1 MAEQQL
7 DGAMAEQQLDGA
19 MAEQQLDDFSDV
31 SRWLPVASGLARL
44 DVTREPGPRDAGVL
58 RLDWDFAGGGGFVVA
73 RRELRVTLPEVW
85 ALRLDLR
92 GSGPRNR
99 LEIKLADPS
108 GENVWWYKLEDFAL
122 PPDWTPL
129 VIRSRELEFAWGPQG
144 GGAMTEVG
152 AIEIA
157 LAAGP
162 GGKGVLSIAN
172 LVLADHTVRVPPVVR
187 ASSAAPGHDAT
198 QLFADS
204 PGHGWRSADDT
215 PQVLDV
221 DFTAERE
228 YGGLVV
234 RWADGGRASAFA
246 VDVSDDAATWRTV
259 HVTSHAD
266 AATGF
271 IPMPRT
277 SARFLRLRLD
287 VSAAGSGFGI
297 ARIEV
302 RPFEFSR
309 SMDTLF
315 RAVAADSPRGD
326 HPRYLTGEQ
335 SYWTPVGISGGASCA
350 LMNEEGLVEVDRG
363 TFSLEP
369 FLLIDGTLATW
380 ADAEVVQQLADDCLP
395 IPSSVWHVRGLVLH
409 TTAYAT
415 HVAGHAVLFVRY
427 RVENAG
433 DAARTAR
440 LFAACVPFQVTPPW
454 QSFGELGGM
463 RTIRTIDAS
472 PRGLTIDGERT
483 VLALDPADA
492 AGAATFD
499 QGEIAVHL
507 RAGDVPPRTSVE
519 DAFGYASGAL
529 RFDLDLP
536 PRGAREVHLAI
547 PFGTIASGAP
557 SELPAGTRGDAA
569 NDSALAE
576 WRELL
581 GGVAITLPG
590 RFRDHANALRTAI
603 AHVLVERDGPALQ
616 PGPRRYTRSW
626 IRDGAIMASAL
637 LRVGRVREAQD
648 FVRWYAPF
656 QKDDGLVPCCVDRSG
671 PDWLVEHDSHGQLV
685 FAIAE
690 CFRFGG
696 DRAFLDAHWPHVL
709 RACACI
715 ERLRGERLDA
725 AYDMPEKRA
734 FRGLLPESASHEGYL
749 AHPVHSYWDD
759 FWAVRAFGDAAFLA
773 SARGDAAQARAFLA
787 QRDAMR
793 EDVRASLET
802 TIATRGIAYVP
813 GSVEWADFDPTATSN
828 AISLLGETPL
838 LPVDALHA
846 TYAQYLDGFR
856 RRRDGAM
863 PWKNYTAYEV
873 RIVGALVQL
882 GERAAASEL
891 AEFLLQDRRP
901 SAWGQWPEITWRDPR
916 SPGHIGDVPH
926 AWIAAEWAL
935 AFRTMLA
942 WERMADEALVL
953 AHGVPLAWLEEGDVV
968 VDGLATYWGSLAYTL
983 RHTATDTIEI
993 VLRGDAAPPGGFVLR
1008 APLPGRLVAA
1018 EIDGSPLAVT
1028 DPNGVTVHG
1037 RATVRLRT
1045 SAAVAG

>member
-1 MAEQQL
+1 MA
-7 DGAMAEQQLDGA
+7 D
-19 MAEQQLDDFSDV
+19 QQLDDFSDV
-31 SRWLPVASGLARL
+31 STWLPVASGLARL
-44 DVTREPGPRDAGVL
+44 DIGREPAADGGNAL

-73 RRELRVTLPEVW
+73 RRELRLTLPETW

-92 GSGPRNR
+92 GTGPHNR

-108 GENVWWYKLEDFAL
+108 GENVWWYKIEAFAL
-122 PPDWTPL
+122 PAGWTPL

-172 LVLADHTVRVPPVVR
+172 LAIEDRTVRVPPVVR
-187 ASSAAPGHDAT
+187 VSSTAAGHDAS
-198 QLFADS
+198 QLFAEA
-204 PGHGWRSADDT
+204 PAYGWRSSTDT
-215 PQVLDV
+215 PQTLDV

-234 RWADGGRASAFA
+234 HWSDGGRASVFA
-246 VDVSDDAATWRTV
+246 VEVSDDGATWRASHATR
-259 HVTSHAD
+259 HAD
-266 AATGF
+266 AATSW
-271 IPMPRT
+271 IPMPGT

-287 VSAAGSGFGI
+287 ASVAGRGYGI
-297 ARIEV
+297 DRIEV

-309 SMDTLF
+309 SIDTFF
-315 RAVAADSPRGD
+315 RAVAADQPRGD

-335 SYWTPVGISGGASCA
+335 SYWTPVGISGGESCA

-369 FLLIDGTLATW
+369 FLSADGALVTW
-380 ADAEVVQQLADDCLP
+380 ADAEIVQELADGSLP
-395 IPSSVWHVRGLVLH
+395 IPSSVWHADGLVLR

-415 HVAGHAVLFVRY
+415 QVSGKPVLFVRY
-427 RVENAG
+427 RVENDG
-433 DAARTAR
+433 DAPRRVR

-472 PRGLTIDGERT
+472 TRGLTVDGERT
-483 VLALDPADA
+483 VIALDPADA

-499 QGEIAVHL
+499 QGEIAAHL
-507 RAGDVPPRTSVE
+507 RAGDVPRRTRVD

-529 RFDLDLP
+529 RFDLDLTAG
-536 PRGAREVHLAI
+536 GAREIHLAI
-547 PFGTIASGAP
+547 PFGTISSGSP
-557 SELPAGTRGDAA
+557 TVLPAGTRGDAA
-569 NDSALAE
+569 YDAAVAE
-576 WRELL
+576 WRALL
-581 GGVAITLPG
+581 SDVAITLPG
-590 RFRDHANALRTAI
+590 HRQDHVNAMRTAI

-637 LRVGRVREAQD
+637 LRVGRVAEAQD
-648 FVRWYAPF
+648 FVRWYAPH
-656 QKDDGLVPCCVDRSG
+656 QKDDGNVPCCVDRSG

-696 DRAFLDAHWPHVL
+696 DRAFLDAHWVHVV
-709 RACACI
+709 RACAFLSS
-715 ERLRGERLDA
+715 LRRERLDA
-725 AYDMPEKRA
+725 AWDRPEKRA

-759 FWAVRAFGDAAFLA
+759 FWAVRAFADAAFLA
-773 SARGDAAQARAFLA
+773 AARGDDAQAAAFRAECA
-787 QRDAMR
+787 AMR
-793 EDVRASLET
+793 ADVRASLEA
-802 TIATRGIAYVP
+802 TIAMRGIAYVP

-828 AISLLGETPL
+828 AISLLGETAL
-838 LPVDALHA
+838 LPEPQLHA
-846 TYAQYLDGFR
+846 SYAQYLDGFR

-882 GERAAASEL
+882 GLRDAANEL
-891 AEFLLQDRRP
+891 ADFLLHDRRP
-901 SAWGQWPEITWRDPR
+901 PAWGQWPEITWRDPR

-935 AFRTMLA
+935 AFRCMLA
-942 WERMADEALVL
+942 WERMDDESLVL
-953 AHGVPLAWLEEGDVV
+953 AQGVPLAWLDDGDVV
-968 VDGLATYWGSLAYTL
+968 VDALDTYWGTLAYTL
-983 RHTATDTIEI
+983 RRVSPDVVAIE
-993 VLRGDAAPPGGFVLR
+993 LRGDASPPGGFVLR
-1008 APLPGRLVAA
+1008 PPLPGKLAAA
-1018 EIDGSPLAVT
+1018 EVDGAPVAVA
-1028 DPNGVTVHG
+1028 DADGVTVSG
-1037 RATVRLRT
+1037 RATVRLRC
-1045 SAAVAG
+1045 

>member
-1 MAEQQL
+1 MADQS
-7 DGAMAEQQLDGA
+7 
-19 MAEQQLDDFSDV
+19 LDDFSDV
-31 SRWLPVASGLARL
+31 STWLPVASGLAKL
-44 DVTREPGPRDAGVL
+44 DIAREPGPGGDAM

-73 RRELRVTLPEVW
+73 RRELSLTLPETW
-85 ALRLDLR
+85 ALRLDVR
-92 GSGPRNR
+92 GAGPHNR
-99 LEIKLADPS
+99 LEVKLADPS
-108 GENVWWYKLEDFAL
+108 GENVWWYKIEAFAL
-122 PPDWTPL
+122 PGDWTPL

-162 GGKGVLSIAN
+162 GGKGVLSLAN
-172 LVLADHTVRVPPVVR
+172 LRLEDRTVRVPPRVR
-187 ASSAAPGHDAT
+187 ASSAAAGHDASE
-198 QLFADS
+198 LFAAS
-204 PGHGWRSADDT
+204 PAHGWRSLNDA
-215 PQVLDV
+215 PQTLDV

-234 RWADGGRASAFA
+234 HWTDGGRASAFA
-246 VDVSDDAATWRTV
+246 VDVSDDGATWRTA
-259 HVTSHAD
+259 HATSHAD
-266 AATGF
+266 AATSW
-271 IPMPRT
+271 IPMPGT

-287 VSAAGSGFGI
+287 ASVAGGGFGI

-309 SMDTLF
+309 SIDTFF
-315 RAVAADSPRGD
+315 RAVAADAPRGD

-335 SYWTPVGISGGASCA
+335 SYWTPVGVSGAESCA

-369 FLLIDGTLATW
+369 FLHVDGTLMTW
-380 ADAEVVQQLADDCLP
+380 ADADVSQELADGDLP
-395 IPSSVWHVRGLVLH
+395 IPSSVWRARGLTLR
-409 TTAYAT
+409 TTACAIRVDE
-415 HVAGHAVLFVRY
+415 HPVLFVRY
-427 RVENAG
+427 RVEN
-433 DAARTAR
+433 DADTPRAVR

-454 QSFGELGGM
+454 QSFGALGGM

-472 PRGLTIDGERT
+472 AGGLTVDGERT
-483 VLALDPADA
+483 VIALEPANA

-499 QGEIAVHL
+499 QGEIATHL
-507 RAGDVPPRTSVE
+507 RAGDVPPRARVE
-519 DAFGYASGAL
+519 DAFGYASAAL

-536 PRGAREVHLAI
+536 ARGAREIHLAI
-547 PFGTIASGAP
+547 PSGTLAAGAP
-557 SELPAGTRGDAA
+557 PELPAGTRGDV
-569 NDSALAE
+569 ALERAIAE
-576 WRELL
+576 WRALL

-590 RFRDHANALRTAI
+590 RWQDHVRALRTAV
-603 AHVLVERDGPALQ
+603 AHVLVERDGAALQ

-626 IRDGAIMASAL
+626 IRDGAIMATAL
-637 LRVGRVREAQD
+637 LRVGRVTEAQD
-648 FVRWYAPF
+648 FVRWYAPY
-656 QKDDGLVPCCVDRSG
+656 QKDDGNVPCCVDRSG

-685 FAIAE
+685 YAIAE

-696 DRAFLDAHWPHVL
+696 DRAFLDAHWPHVE
-709 RACACI
+709 RACDFIA
-715 ERLRGERLDA
+715 RLRRERLDA

-759 FWAVRAFGDAAFLA
+759 FWAVRALGDAAFLA
-773 SARGDAAQARAFLA
+773 AARGDDARAQALLA
-787 QRDAMR
+787 ERDAMR
-793 EDVRASLET
+793 GDVRASLEL

-828 AISLLGETPL
+828 AISLLDETAL
-838 LPVDALHA
+838 LPEPQLHA

-856 RRRDGAM
+856 RRRDGTM

-882 GERAAASEL
+882 GERAAANEL
-891 AEFLLQDRRP
+891 ADFLLQDRRP
-901 SAWGQWPEITWRDPR
+901 PAWGQWPEITWRDPL

-942 WERMADEALVL
+942 WERMGDQALVL
-953 AHGVPLAWLEEGDVV
+953 AHGVPLAWLDDGDVV
-968 VDGLATYWGSLAYTL
+968 VDALDTYWGRLAYTL
-983 RHTATDTIEI
+983 RRTARDTVE
-993 VLRGDAAPPGGFVLR
+993 VELRGDAAPPGGFVLR
-1008 APLPGRLVAA
+1008 PPLPGPLRTAEVDGAPLV
-1018 EIDGSPLAVT
+1018 VH
-1028 DPNGVTVHG
+1028 DPGGVTVHG
-1037 RATVRLRT
+1037 RATVRLR
-1045 SAAVAG
+1045 S

>member
-1 MAEQQL
+1 MADQR
-7 DGAMAEQQLDGA
+7 
-19 MAEQQLDDFSDV
+19 LDDFSDV
-31 SRWLPVASGLARL
+31 STWLPVASGLAKL
-44 DVTREPGPRDAGVL
+44 DITREPGPGGNTL

-73 RRELRVTLPEVW
+73 RRELRLTLPETW

-92 GSGPRNR
+92 GTGPHNR

-108 GENVWWYKLEDFAL
+108 GENVWWYKIEAFAL
-122 PPDWTPL
+122 PGDWTPL
-129 VIRSRELEFAWGPQG
+129 VIRSREIEFAWGPQG

-172 LVLADHTVRVPPVVR
+172 LEIEDRTVRVPPIVR
-187 ASSAAPGHDAT
+187 ASSAAAGSDAA
-198 QLFADS
+198 QLFAAI
-204 PGHGWRSADDT
+204 PAHGWRSADDT
-215 PQVLDV
+215 PQTLDV

-234 RWADGGRASAFA
+234 HWADGGRASAFA
-246 VDVSDDAATWRTV
+246 VETSEDGATWRTA
-259 HVTSHAD
+259 HETAHAD
-266 AATGF
+266 AATSF
-271 IPMPRT
+271 VPMPGT

-287 VSAAGSGFGI
+287 ASVAGRGFGI
-297 ARIEV
+297 ERIEV

-309 SMDTLF
+309 SMDTFF
-315 RAVAADSPRGD
+315 RAVAADAPRGD

-335 SYWTPVGISGGASCA
+335 SYWTPVGISGGESCA

-369 FLLIDGTLATW
+369 FLSVDGALVTW
-380 ADAEVVQQLADDCLP
+380 ADAEVTQELADGFLP
-395 IPSSVWHVRGLVLH
+395 IPSSVWRASGLVLR
-409 TTAYAT
+409 TTAYASR
-415 HVAGHAVLFVRY
+415 VGAGHVLFVRY
-427 RVENAG
+427 RVENDG
-433 DAARTAR
+433 GTARSAR

-463 RTIRTIDAS
+463 RKIRTIDAS
-472 PRGLTIDGERT
+472 SRGLTVDGERT
-483 VLALDPADA
+483 VIALDPADA

-499 QGEIAVHL
+499 QGEIATHL
-507 RAGDVPPRTSVE
+507 RAGDVPPREHVA

-529 RFDLDLP
+529 RFDLELP
-536 PRGAREVHLAI
+536 PHGAREIHLAI
-547 PFGTIASGAP
+547 PFGTIADGAP
-557 SELPAGTRGDAA
+557 TTLPAGTRGDTAFAA
-569 NDSALAE
+569 ARDE
-576 WRELL
+576 WRDLL
-581 GGVAITLPG
+581 SGVAITLPG
-590 RFRDHANALRTAI
+590 PWQDHVNAMRTAI

-648 FVRWYAPF
+648 FVRWYAPW
-656 QKDDGLVPCCVDRSG
+656 QKDDGNVPCCVDRSG

-685 FAIAE
+685 FAVAE

-696 DRAFLDAHWPHVL
+696 DRAFLDAHWPNVV
-709 RACACI
+709 RACAFLSQ
-715 ERLRGERLDA
+715 LRRERLDA

-759 FWAVRAFGDAAFLA
+759 FWAVRAFADAAFLA
-773 SARGDAAQARAFLA
+773 EARGDVVQATAFRAEC
-787 QRDAMR
+787 DAMR
-793 EDVRASLET
+793 ADVRASLEA

-828 AISLLGETPL
+828 AISLLGETAL
-838 LPVDALHA
+838 LPDGPLQA
-846 TYAQYLDGFR
+846 TWAQYLDGFR

-882 GERAAASEL
+882 GLRDAANEL
-891 AEFLLQDRRP
+891 ADFLLHDRRP
-901 SAWGQWPEITWRDPR
+901 PAWGQWPEITWRDPR

-935 AFRTMLA
+935 AFRCMLA
-942 WERMADEALVL
+942 WERMDDEALVL
-953 AHGVPLAWLEEGDVV
+953 AQGVPLAWLDDGEVV
-968 VDGLATYWGSLAYTL
+968 VDALDTYWGSLAYTL
-983 RHTATDTIEI
+983 RRASRDTIEI
-993 VLRGDAAPPGGFVLR
+993 ELRGDAAPQGGFVLR
-1008 APLPGRLVAA
+1008 PPLPGKLVAA
-1018 EIDGSPLAVT
+1018 DIDGAPLAIT
-1028 DPNGVTVHG
+1028 DPDGVTVHG
-1037 RATVRLRT
+1037 RATVRLRC
-1045 SAAVAG
+1045 

>member
-1 MAEQQL
+1 MADQS
-7 DGAMAEQQLDGA
+7 
-19 MAEQQLDDFSDV
+19 LDDFTDV
-31 SRWLPVASGLARL
+31 STWLPVASGLAKL
-44 DVTREPGPRDAGVL
+44 DIGREPAADGGNAL

-73 RRELRVTLPEVW
+73 RRELRLTLPETW

-92 GSGPRNR
+92 GSGPHNR

-108 GENVWWYKLEDFAL
+108 GENVWWYKIEAAAL
-122 PPDWTPL
+122 PADWTPL

-144 GGAMTEVG
+144 GGAMSEVG

-162 GGKGVLSIAN
+162 GGKGVLSIAH
-172 LVLADHTVRVPPVVR
+172 LALENRTVHVPPVAH
-187 ASSAAPGHDAT
+187 ASSAAHGADASL
-198 QLFADS
+198 LFADE
-204 PGHGWRSADDT
+204 PAHGWRSADDA
-215 PQVLDV
+215 PQTIDV

-234 RWADGGRASAFA
+234 HWSDGGRASAFA
-246 VDVSDDAATWRTV
+246 VEVSEDATTWHTA

-266 AATGF
+266 AATSW
-271 IPMPRT
+271 IPMAGT

-287 VSAAGSGFGI
+287 ASVTGRGFGI
-297 ARIEV
+297 DRIEV

-309 SMDTLF
+309 SIDTFF
-315 RAVAADSPRGD
+315 RAVAADRPRGE

-335 SYWTPVGISGGASCA
+335 SYWTPVGISGGESCA

-369 FLLIDGTLATW
+369 FLFTDGALVTW
-380 ADAEVVQQLADDCLP
+380 ADAVIVQELADGFLP
-395 IPSSVWHVRGLVLH
+395 IPSSVWRARDLVLR

-415 HVAGHAVLFVRY
+415 RVGKHPVLFVRY
-427 RVENAG
+427 RVENDG
-433 DAARTAR
+433 DATRTAR

-454 QSFGELGGM
+454 QSFGKLGGM

-472 PRGLTIDGERT
+472 TSSLTVDGERT
-483 VLALDPADA
+483 VIALDAADA

-499 QGEIAVHL
+499 QGEIAAHL
-507 RAGDVPPRTSVE
+507 RAGDVPPRAHVE

-529 RFDLDLP
+529 RFDLELP
-536 PRGAREVHLAI
+536 PRGAREIHLAI

-557 SELPAGTRGDAA
+557 ATLPSGTRGDAA
-569 NDSALAE
+569 FEAARDE
-576 WRELL
+576 WRVLL

-590 RFRDHANALRTAI
+590 PRRDHVNAMRTAI

-637 LRVGRVREAQD
+637 LRVGRIAEAQA

-656 QKDDGLVPCCVDRSG
+656 QKDDGNVPCCVDRSG

-685 FAIAE
+685 FAVAE

-696 DRAFLDAHWPHVL
+696 DRAFLDAHWPHVE
-709 RACACI
+709 RACAFLS
-715 ERLRGERLDA
+715 RLRRERLDA

-759 FWAVRAFGDAAFLA
+759 FWAVRAFADAAFLA
-773 SARGDAAQARAFLA
+773 SARGDDAQADAFRAECA
-787 QRDAMR
+787 AMR
-793 EDVRASLET
+793 ADVRASLET
-802 TIATRGIAYVP
+802 TIATRNIAYVP

-828 AISLLGETPL
+828 AISLLGETAL
-838 LPVDALHA
+838 LPEPQLQA

-856 RRRDGAM
+856 SRRDGAM

-882 GERAAASEL
+882 GMRDAANEL
-891 AEFLLQDRRP
+891 ADFLLRDRRP
-901 SAWGQWPEITWRDPR
+901 PAWGQWPEITWRDPR

-935 AFRTMLA
+935 AFRCMLA
-942 WERMADEALVL
+942 WERMDDESLVL
-953 AHGVPLAWLEEGDVV
+953 AQGVPLAWLDDGDVV
-968 VDGLATYWGSLAYTL
+968 VDALDTYWGTLAYTL
-983 RHTATDTIEI
+983 RRTSRDMVEIE
-993 VLRGDAAPPGGFVLR
+993 LRGDAAPPGGFVLR
-1008 APLPGRLVAA
+1008 PPLPGKLTAA
-1018 EIDGSPLAVT
+1018 EIDGAPVAVT
-1028 DPNGVTVHG
+1028 DADGVAVSG
-1037 RATVRLRT
+1037 RATVRLRC
-1045 SAAVAG
+1045 

>member
-1 MAEQQL
+1 MADQR
-7 DGAMAEQQLDGA
+7 
-19 MAEQQLDDFSDV
+19 LDDLSDV
-31 SRWLPVASGLARL
+31 SAWLPVASGLARL
-44 DVTREPGPRDAGVL
+44 DLRGEPGPDGANAL

-73 RRELRVTLPEVW
+73 RRELRLTLPETW

-92 GSGPRNR
+92 GSGPHNR

-108 GENVWWYKLEDFAL
+108 GENVWWYKIEAFAL
-122 PPDWTPL
+122 PSDWTPL

-144 GGAMTEVG
+144 GGAMSEVG

-162 GGKGVLSIAN
+162 GGKGVLSIAD
-172 LVLADHTVRVPPVVR
+172 LALEDRTVRVPPVVR

-198 QLFADS
+198 QLFADA
-204 PGHGWRSADDT
+204 PAHGWRSTGDA
-215 PQVLDV
+215 PQTLDV

-234 RWADGGRASAFA
+234 HWAESGRASAFG
-246 VDVSDDAATWRTV
+246 VDASEDGTTWRTA
-259 HVTSHAD
+259 HETRHAD
-266 AATGF
+266 AATSW
-271 IPMPRT
+271 IPMPGT

-287 VSAAGSGFGI
+287 ASVAGRGFGI
-297 ARIEV
+297 ERIEV
-302 RPFEFSR
+302 RPFEFAR
-309 SMDTLF
+309 SMDTFF
-315 RAVAADSPRGD
+315 RAVAADAPRGD

-335 SYWTPVGISGGASCA
+335 SYWTPVGISGGESCA
-350 LMNEEGLVEVDRG
+350 LMNEDGLVEVDRG

-369 FLLIDGTLATW
+369 FLLVDGAIVTW
-380 ADAEVVQQLADDCLP
+380 ADAEVAQELADGFLP
-395 IPSSVWHVRGLVLH
+395 IPSSVWRARGLALR
-409 TTAYAT
+409 TTAYAARVGE
-415 HVAGHAVLFVRY
+415 HPVLFVRY
-427 RVENAG
+427 RVENG
-433 DAARTAR
+433 GGVRRSAR

-463 RTIRTIDAS
+463 RKIRTIDAT
-472 PRGLTIDGERT
+472 PHGLTVDGERT
-483 VLALDPADA
+483 VIALDPADA

-507 RAGDVPPRTSVE
+507 RDGDVPPRAQVE

-536 PRGAREVHLAI
+536 PGGAREVHLAI

-557 SELPAGTRGDAA
+557 TTLPDGTRGDAA
-569 NDSALAE
+569 YESAAAE

-581 GGVAITLPG
+581 SGITITLPG
-590 RFRDHANALRTAI
+590 PRQDHVNAMRTAI
-603 AHVLVERDGPALQ
+603 AHVLVERDRAALQ

-637 LRVGRVREAQD
+637 LRVGRAAEAQD
-648 FVRWYAPF
+648 FVRWYAPW
-656 QKDDGLVPCCVDRSG
+656 QKDDGNVPCCVDRSG

-685 FAIAE
+685 VAIAE

-696 DRAFLDAHWPHVL
+696 DRAFLDAHWPHVV
-709 RACACI
+709 RACAFL
-715 ERLRGERLDA
+715 ERLRSERLDA
-725 AYDMPEKRA
+725 AYDRPEKRA

-759 FWAVRAFGDAAFLA
+759 FWAVRAFADAAFLA
-773 SARGDAAQARAFLA
+773 AARGDAAQAEAFRAQCA
-787 QRDAMR
+787 AMR
-793 EDVRASLET
+793 ADVRASLEL

-828 AISLLGETPL
+828 AISLLGETAL
-838 LPVDALHA
+838 LPEGPLHA

-882 GERAAASEL
+882 GMRDAANEL
-891 AEFLLQDRRP
+891 ADFLLHDRRP
-901 SAWGQWPEITWRDPR
+901 PAWGQWPEITWRDPR

-942 WERMADEALVL
+942 WERMDDEALVL
-953 AHGVPLAWLEEGDVV
+953 AQGVPLAWLDEGDVV
-968 VDGLATYWGSLAYTL
+968 VDALETYWGTLAYTL
-983 RHTATDTIEI
+983 RRSARDTVELE
-993 VLRGDAAPPGGFVLR
+993 LRGDAAPPGGFVLR
-1008 APLPGRLVAA
+1008 PPLPGKLVAA
-1018 EIDGSPLAVT
+1018 AVDGAPLAVT
-1028 DPNGVTVHG
+1028 EAAGVTVHG
-1037 RATVRLRT
+1037 RATVRLRC
-1045 SAAVAG
+1045 